1 MRAGEGRREPLKR
14 AMQAYLARQFGNP
27 SGAAGRLAGW
37 IMATRPSN
45 RIRNEWTVD
54 LLQLMPEHRVLEIG
68 YGPGTAIRHVAA
80 RAHRGV
86 IIGLDRSRTM
96 YESARR
102 RHRALVEA
110 GRLDL
115 NVGSVEQ
122 IQDVLGDDSSEF
134 FDRIFAVNAV
144 MFWADPAQSMRQLA
158 SLLAPGGRM
167 AFTHQPRL
175 GALTDAA
182 ALEAGA
188 RIQGW
193 LREAGLVDVRTEARR
208 DLSPA
213 AVCVIGEKPP
223 R

>member
-1 MRAGEGRREPLKR
+1 
-14 AMQAYLARQFGNP
+14 
-27 SGAAGRLAGW
+27 
-37 IMATRPSN
+37 
-45 RIRNEWTVD
+45 
-54 LLQLMPEHRVLEIG
+54 
-68 YGPGTAIRHVAA
+68 
-80 RAHRGV
+80 
-86 IIGLDRSRTM
+86 
-96 YESARR
+96 
-102 RHRALVEA
+102 
-110 GRLDL
+110 
-115 NVGSVEQ
+115 
-122 IQDVLGDDSSEF
+122 
-134 FDRIFAVNAV
+134 
-144 MFWADPAQSMRQLA
+144 
-158 SLLAPGGRM
+158 M